1 MLKLHFSIFL
11 ISFAPVLAKLAS
23 EKQLFSISF
32 TIRYGALISLFLIHA
47 FIWQRILSHI
57 DLGVAYSA
65 KSLSLVWGM
74 LWAVILFQETLSYSN
89 IVGASLVIIGVV
101 LIGRE

>member
-1 MLKLHFSIFL
+1 MLKLHASIFL

-23 EKQLFSISF
+23 EAPVFSISF
-32 TIRYGALISLFLIHA
+32 SLRYGSLILLFLIHA
-47 FIWQRILSHI
+47 FIWQRILLHI

-74 LWAVILFQETLSYSN
+74 LWAVIIFQETLSYSN
-89 IVGASLVIIGVV
+89 IVGASLVIMGVV